1 MNSLGHYPTP
11 QELREIIRGV
21 DDNGDGTID
30 YSEFLTLMGARK
42 AKNLKKK
49 VPEEIVEDVEN
60 EDQDRLSGSQN
71 SDNS

>member
-49 VPEEIVEDVEN
+49 VPE
-60 EDQDRLSGSQN
+60 
-71 SDNS
+71 